1 MLLVGSAKLLK
12 HERIIILPVSHTK
25 YDCLRA
31 FGLLGLLVPNQSE
44 GEMDRWCMWRLVCK
58 EER

>member
-1 MLLVGSAKLLK
+1 MLVGSPKLLK

-31 FGLLGLLVPNQSE
+31 YGSLGLLVPNQSE
-44 GEMDRWCMWRLVCK
+44 GAMD
-58 EER
+58 